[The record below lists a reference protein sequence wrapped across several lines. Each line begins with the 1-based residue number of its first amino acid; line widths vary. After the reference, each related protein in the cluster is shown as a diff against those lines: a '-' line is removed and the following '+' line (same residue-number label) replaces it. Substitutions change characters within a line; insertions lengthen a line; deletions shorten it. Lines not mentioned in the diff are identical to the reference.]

1 MPAADRPE
9 LTLTAPNPAALADAA
24 AALPDD
30 RLPAAVRELAE
41 LAADELRRADA
52 GLAPADCRRL
62 GVRLA
67 ARLTDQ
73 YGGATYYWPKSDA
86 LQRAIRDLTL
96 WAEHD
101 GTVDGPAGIRATSPS
116 GPSTTAPST
125 ALPAS
130 ARPPP
135 PARARPPSAACAPR
149 CRWADP
155 FSPTSTAPTS
165 TAPTPCL
172 PHGATASAPSG
183 APWACAMHICST
195 APTGARARSPSR
207 PT

>member
-9 LTLTAPNPAALADAA
+9 LTLTAPDPAALADAA

-30 RLPAAVRELAE
+30 RLPAAVRELAD

-101 GTVDGPAGIRATSPS
+101 GTVDGPAGIRALARRWGLTEVYVWRILARERERHLR
-116 GPSTTAPST
+116 GVQR
-125 ALPAS
+125 ALP
-130 ARPPP
+130 
-135 PARARPPSAACAPR
+135 
-149 CRWADP
+149 
-155 FSPTSTAPTS
+155 
-165 TAPTPCL
+165 L
-172 PHGATASAPSG
+172 
-183 APWACAMHICST
+183 
-195 APTGARARSPSR
+195 
-207 PT
+207 